1 MKMKE
6 EIGEFSPYSR
16 IRMHIYARSVTDTAA
31 DQKATSLAEVSP
43 ELWIYC

>member
-16 IRMHIYARSVTDTAA
+16 IRMHIYAVTDTAA

-43 ELWIYC
+43 DLWIYC